1 MVFKSSLGSFLSQFL
16 IHSERSLVE
25 KKWNWPITYRLRNNA
40 HFKIELLIRILQK
53 LPSEEKEMD
62 SSTLS
67 EKNITFEFDV
77 ETQESFTTFGKEE
90 SSENLVWFGKQ
101 TKKLH
106 EKR

>member
-1 MVFKSSLGSFLSQFL
+1 
-16 IHSERSLVE
+16 
-25 KKWNWPITYRLRNNA
+25 
-40 HFKIELLIRILQK
+40 
-53 LPSEEKEMD
+53 MD

-90 SSENLVWFGKQ
+90 SSENLDWFGKQ